1 MKVSDL
7 MHTDVH
13 AVRPDDT
20 LADVVEALADAHIT
34 GVPVVDRHG
43 KILGVVSTT
52 DVLEA
57 QAEGL
62 IRGGAA
68 WEDQIVEN
76 VMTRPALTI
85 SGDADVREAAQRM
98 LYGEVHRL
106 FVERDGVLAG
116 VMSQTDIVRAFAAHR
131 LPG

>member
-7 MHTDVH
+7 MRAEVCT
-13 AVRPDDT
+13 VRPDDT
-20 LADVVEALADAHIT
+20 LADVVEDLADAYIA

-43 KILGVVSTT
+43 RILGVVSTT

-57 QAEGL
+57 QTEEL
-62 IRGGAA
+62 ISGGTP
-68 WEDQIVEN
+68 WEDQIVED

-85 SGDADVREAAQRM
+85 SGDAEVREAAQHM
-98 LYGEVHRL
+98 LYKEVHRL

-116 VMSQTDIVRAFAAHR
+116 VISQTDIVRAFAAHR
-131 LPG
+131 LPA

>member
-7 MHTDVH
+7 MHADVYT
-13 AVRPDDT
+13 VRPDDT

-34 GVPVVDRHG
+34 GVPVLERHG
-43 KILGVVSTT
+43 KILGVVSTA

-62 IRGGAA
+62 AGGAA
-68 WEDQIVEN
+68 WEERMVED

-85 SGDADVREAAQRM
+85 PADADVREAALRM
-98 LYGEVHRL
+98 RYGEVHRL
-106 FVERDGVLAG
+106 FVEKKGKLVGVI
-116 VMSQTDIVRAFAAHR
+116 SQTDIVRAFAAQK
-131 LPG
+131 LPA

>member
-7 MHTDVH
+7 MQAEVCT
-13 AVRPDDT
+13 VRPDDT
-20 LADVVEALADAHIT
+20 LADVVEVLADAHVA

-43 KILGVVSTT
+43 RILGVVSTI

-57 QAEGL
+57 QTEGL
-62 IRGGAA
+62 IRGGTA
-68 WEDQIVEN
+68 WEDQIVED

-85 SGDADVREAAQRM
+85 SGDAEVREAAQRM
-98 LYGEVHRL
+98 LYKEVHRL

-116 VMSQTDIVRAFAAHR
+116 VISQTDIVRAFAAHR
-131 LPG
+131 LPA

>member
-1 MKVSDL
+1 MRVSDI
-7 MHTDVH
+7 MHTNVH
-13 AVRPDDT
+13 TVHPDDT
-20 LADVVEALADAHIT
+20 LADVVEALAEAHIT

-57 QAEGL
+57 QAEAL
-62 IRGGAA
+62 VRSGAA
-68 WEDQIVEN
+68 WEDQVVED

-106 FVERDGVLAG
+106 FVEHNGSLAG
-116 VMSQTDIVRAFAAHR
+116 VISQTDIVRAFAAHR
-131 LPG
+131 LAR

>member
-7 MHTDVH
+7 MRAEVCTVH
-13 AVRPDDT
+13 PDDT
-20 LADVVEALADAHIT
+20 LADVVEVLADAYIA

-43 KILGVVSTT
+43 RILGVVSTT

-57 QAEGL
+57 QTEEL
-62 IRGGAA
+62 IRGGTP
-68 WEDQIVEN
+68 WEDQIVED

-85 SGDADVREAAQRM
+85 SGDAEVREAAQRM
-98 LYGEVHRL
+98 LYKEVHRL

-116 VMSQTDIVRAFAAHR
+116 VISQTDIVRAFAAHR
-131 LPG
+131 LPA

>member
-13 AVRPDDT
+13 TVHPDDT

-52 DVLEA
+52 DLLEA

-62 IRGGAA
+62 IRGGPA
-68 WEDQIVEN
+68 WEDQIVED

-85 SGDADVREAAQRM
+85 VGDADVREAAQRM

-106 FVERDGVLAG
+106 FIEKDGQLVG
-116 VMSQTDIVRAFAAHR
+116 VISQTDIVRALAAHR
-131 LPG
+131 LAG

>member
-76 VMTRPALTI
+76 VMTRPGLTI
-85 SGDADVREAAQRM
+85 SGDADLREAAQRM

-106 FVERDGVLAG
+106 FVERDAVLAG
-116 VMSQTDIVRAFAAHR
+116 VISQTDIVRAFAAHR

>member
-1 MKVSDL
+1 MTVAEL
-7 MHTDVH
+7 MHTGVQT
-13 AVRPDDT
+13 VRPDET

-43 KILGVVSTT
+43 KILGVVSTA

-62 IRGGAA
+62 TGSSVP
-68 WEDQIVEN
+68 WEDRMVED

-85 SGDADVREAAQRM
+85 GGDADVREAAQRM

-106 FVERDGVLAG
+106 FVEKNGVLAG
-116 VMSQTDIVRAFAAHR
+116 VISQTDIVRAFAAHR

>member
-1 MKVSDL
+1 MRVSDL
-7 MHTDVH
+7 MHGDVQTVH
-13 AVRPDDT
+13 RDAV

-57 QAEGL
+57 QAEEL
-62 IRGGAA
+62 IRGGPP
-68 WEDQIVEN
+68 WEDRMVED

-85 SGDADVREAAQRM
+85 AGDADVHEAAQRM

-106 FVERDGVLAG
+106 FVEKDGVLAA
-116 VMSQTDIVRAFAAHR
+116 VISQTDIVRAFAAHR

>member
-7 MHTDVH
+7 MHTDVRTVH
-13 AVRPDDT
+13 PDDT

-52 DVLEA
+52 DLLEA

-62 IRGGAA
+62 IRGGPA
-68 WEDQIVEN
+68 WEDQIVED

-85 SGDADVREAAQRM
+85 VGDADVREAAQRM

-106 FVERDGVLAG
+106 FVEKDGQLVG
-116 VMSQTDIVRAFAAHR
+116 VISQTDIVRALAAHR
-131 LPG
+131 LAG

>member
-7 MHTDVH
+7 MHTDVC
-13 AVRPDDT
+13 AVHSDVT
-20 LADVVEALADAHIT
+20 LGSVVETLADAHIS

-52 DVLEA
+52 DILQA
-57 QAEGL
+57 QAERL
-62 IRGGAA
+62 EGGEA
-68 WEDQIVEN
+68 WDDQLVQD

-85 SGDADVREAAQRM
+85 PADADIREAAQRM

-106 FVERDGVLAG
+106 FIEKSGALAG
-116 VMSQTDIVRAFAAHR
+116 VISQTDIVRALATHQVT
-131 LPG
+131 G

>member
-7 MHTDVH
+7 MQTDVH
-13 AVRPDDT
+13 SVHPDDT

-34 GVPVVDRHG
+34 GVPVVDPHG

-62 IRGGAA
+62 VRGGAA
-68 WEDQIVEN
+68 WEDRLVAD
-76 VMTRPALTI
+76 VMTRPALTTPA
-85 SGDADVREAAQRM
+85 DADVREAAQRM

-106 FVERDGVLAG
+106 FVERNGSLAG
-116 VMSQTDIVRAFAAHR
+116 VISQTDIVRAFAAHR
-131 LPG
+131 LAG

>member
-76 VMTRPALTI
+76 VMTRPAVTI
-85 SGDADVREAAQRM
+85 FGDAEVREAAQRM

-116 VMSQTDIVRAFAAHR
+116 VISQTDIVRAFGAHR

>member
-1 MKVSDL
+1 MTVSDL
-7 MHTDVH
+7 MQTDVH
-13 AVRPDDT
+13 SVHPDDT

-34 GVPVVDRHG
+34 GVPVVDPHG

-62 IRGGAA
+62 GRGGPA
-68 WEDQIVEN
+68 WEDQIVED

-85 SGDADVREAAQRM
+85 VGDANVREATQRM

-106 FVERDGVLAG
+106 FVEKDGQLVG
-116 VMSQTDIVRAFAAHR
+116 VISQTDIVRALAAHR
-131 LPG
+131 LAG